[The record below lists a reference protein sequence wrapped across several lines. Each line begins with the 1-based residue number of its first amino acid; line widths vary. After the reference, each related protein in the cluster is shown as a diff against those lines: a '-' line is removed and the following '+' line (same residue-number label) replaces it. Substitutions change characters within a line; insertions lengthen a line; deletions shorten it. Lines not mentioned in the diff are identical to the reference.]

1 LETKKI
7 KKTIINIIFLFSEH
21 CVNIKNRQDES
32 VIKTTEGE
40 GEMRG
45 KLKNLT
51 VQVIIGIILGIIV
64 GFLFPEFGAK
74 LKVLADAF
82 IKLIKMVIA
91 PIIFFTV
98 VIGIGNM
105 GDLKKVGRIGGK
117 ALIYFEIVTTFALAI
132 GIIVVNL
139 IKPGVGFNIDAVKG
153 GDVSQYTK
161 QAEEVNHGVIEFL
174 LSIIPDN
181 VIGAFAKGELLPI
194 LFFAILF
201 GLSTAALGE
210 KAKPVVAL
218 FERLTDIFFGVVNM
232 VMKVSP
238 IAAFGAMAYTIGTF
252 GISSLVSLGKLMGS
266 VYITMA
272 LFIFV
277 VLGLIAKF
285 YGFNIFKF
293 IAYIKEEILLVL
305 GTSSSESALPKLMER
320 LEKYGCS
327 KSVVGLVVPTGY
339 SFNLDGTSIYL
350 SMAAIFIAQAYG
362 IDLTIWQELTLL
374 GILMLTSKGAAGVT
388 GSGFITLAATLAA
401 FPMIPVEGIALLLGV
416 DRFMSEARAITNI
429 IGNAVATVV
438 VSKMEDEFHPS
449 AEQNEDRTNIA
460 VAK

>member
-1 LETKKI
+1 
-7 KKTIINIIFLFSEH
+7 
-21 CVNIKNRQDES
+21 
-32 VIKTTEGE
+32 
-40 GEMRG
+40 MRG
-45 KLKNLT
+45 KFKNLT

-64 GFLFPEFGAK
+64 GFLFPEFGTK
-74 LKVLADAF
+74 LKVLADGF

-132 GIIVVNL
+132 GIVVVNL
-139 IKPGVGFNIDAVKG
+139 VKPGVGFNTDAVKG
-153 GDVSQYTK
+153 GDISQYTK
-161 QAEEVNHGVIEFL
+161 QAEETSHGFVDFV

-181 VIGAFAKGELLPI
+181 VVAAMASGELLPV

-201 GLSTAALGE
+201 GLAAAGLGE
-210 KAKPVVAL
+210 KAKPVLSL
-218 FERLTDIFFGVVNM
+218 FERIAEIFFGVVNM

-252 GISSLVSLGKLMGS
+252 GLGSLVSLGKLMGS

-272 LFIFV
+272 FFIFV
-277 VLGLIAKF
+277 VLGGIAKF

-293 IAYIKEEILLVL
+293 LAYIKEELLLVL
-305 GTSSSESALPKLMER
+305 GTSSSESALPRLMER

-374 GILMLTSKGAAGVT
+374 GVLMLTSKGAAGVT
-388 GSGFITLAATLAA
+388 GSGFITLAATLAV

-416 DRFMSEARAITNI
+416 DRFMSEARAITNL

-438 VSKMEDEFHPS
+438 VSKMENEFHPS
-449 AEQNEDRTNIA
+449 AGQNLAEGKMTIA
-460 VAK
+460 K